1 MGTLMNDK
9 SLHSDD
15 TPYIIYPEEYS
26 GELIILKGDWT
37 LRKLAESIKLRKII
51 KKLGANKEKKW
62 DISQIERLDSS
73 VAFLLWEAWGKQ
85 LPSDLNM
92 REEHHRLFER
102 WHGRKV
108 PEPHV
113 MLPDISIVWH
123 FWRTSLQ
130 GFYQHICAWLTLFGR
145 LILDMIFLFAHPH
158 AIPLKEISLT
168 IYKAGVS
175 ALGITAL
182 VGLLVGVSM
191 SYLSSLQLQR
201 FGAEIYI
208 IDLLGL
214 SIIRELGPMLAA
226 IIIAGRS
233 GSAMTAEIGIM
244 RVTQELD
251 ALSALGI
258 SHSLRLV
265 LPKVVALSL
274 VMPLLIVWTDVIA
287 LIGGM
292 ISAQLALDIGYL
304 QFLEQ
309 LPKSVPVVNVY
320 IGLAKGFVFGM
331 MIALIACHFGF
342 LIKPNTESL
351 GSETT
356 NAVVASITA
365 VIMVDTI
372 FSILFRNVGFP

>member
-1 MGTLMNDK
+1 MNDK

-15 TPYIIYPEEYS
+15 TPYIIYPEEYA
-26 GELIILKGDWT
+26 GELIMLKGDWT

-62 DISQIERLDSS
+62 DISQIERLDSAA
-73 VAFLLWEAWGKQ
+73 AFLLWEAWGKQ

-92 REEHHRLFER
+92 RKEHRRLFER
-102 WHGRKV
+102 WHERKV
-108 PEPHV
+108 PEPQV
-113 MLPDISIVWH
+113 MLADISIVWN

-145 LILDMIFLFAHPH
+145 LILDMFFLFTHPH

-214 SIIRELGPMLAA
+214 SIIRELGPML
-226 IIIAGRS
+226 G
-233 GSAMTAEIGIM
+233 
-244 RVTQELD
+244 
-251 ALSALGI
+251 
-258 SHSLRLV
+258 
-265 LPKVVALSL
+265 
-274 VMPLLIVWTDVIA
+274 
-287 LIGGM
+287 
-292 ISAQLALDIGYL
+292 
-304 QFLEQ
+304 
-309 LPKSVPVVNVY
+309 
-320 IGLAKGFVFGM
+320 
-331 MIALIACHFGF
+331 C
-342 LIKPNTESL
+342 
-351 GSETT
+351 
-356 NAVVASITA
+356 
-365 VIMVDTI
+365 
-372 FSILFRNVGFP
+372 RN

>member
-1 MGTLMNDK
+1 MNDK
-9 SLHSDD
+9 HLHRVG
-15 TPYIIYPEEYS
+15 TPCIIYPEAYA
-26 GELIILKGDWT
+26 GELIMLKGDWT
-37 LRKLAESIKLRKII
+37 LRNLAESGKLRKGI
-51 KKLGANKEKKW
+51 KKLGASKEKKW
-62 DISQIERLDSS
+62 DISQIERLDSAA
-73 VAFLLWEAWGKQ
+73 AFLLWEAWGKQ
-85 LPSDLNM
+85 FPHDLKL
-92 REEHHRLFER
+92 REEHRRLFER
-102 WHGRKV
+102 WQERKV
-108 PEPHV
+108 PEPQV
-113 MLPDISIVWH
+113 MLSDISRVWH

-130 GFYQHICAWLTLFGR
+130 GFYQHSCAWLTLFGR
-145 LILDMIFLFAHPH
+145 LILDMLFLCAHPH
-158 AIPLKEISLT
+158 AIPVKEISLT

-233 GSAMTAEIGIM
+233 GSSMTAEIGIM

-292 ISAQLALDIGYL
+292 ISAQLSLDIGYQ

-320 IGLAKGFVFGM
+320 ISLAKGFIFGGVV
-331 MIALIACHFGF
+331 ALIACHFGF

-351 GSETT
+351 GRETT
-356 NAVVASITA
+356 NAVVVSITA

>member
-1 MGTLMNDK
+1 MNDN
-9 SLHSDD
+9 SLQPVD
-15 TPYIIYPEEYS
+15 TPCITYLEEYG
-26 GELIILKGDWT
+26 GELIMLKGDWT
-37 LRKLAESIKLRKII
+37 LRKLVESSKLRKVI
-51 KKLGANKEKKW
+51 KKLGAKKDKRW
-62 DISQIERLDSS
+62 DLSQIERLDSAA
-73 VAFLLWEAWGKQ
+73 AFLLWDAWGKQ
-85 LPSDLNM
+85 LPGDLSM
-92 REEHHRLFER
+92 REEHQRLFQH
-102 WHGRKV
+102 WHERKV
-108 PEPHV
+108 PEAHV
-113 MLPDISIVWH
+113 MLPDMSIVWH
-123 FWRTSLQ
+123 FWKRSLQ

-145 LILDMIFLFAHPH
+145 LILDMMFLCTHPH
-158 AIPLKEISLT
+158 AIPFKAISLT

-265 LPKVVALSL
+265 LPKVVALSF

-292 ISAQLALDIGYL
+292 ISAQLALDIGYQ

-320 IGLAKGFVFGM
+320 IGLAKGVVFGM

-342 LIKPNTESL
+342 LIKPNSESL

-356 NAVVASITA
+356 NAVVASITS
-365 VIMVDTI
+365 VIMVDTL